1 MFDEDEDKSANE
13 ETVPDTPLHAYKD
26 GREEDIEGDED
37 KLESSDPESS
47 QREEIAGGS
56 LTSSGAAPASSPRP
70 PTRPRSSLP
79 AHRPSTQV
87 SSCTA
92 TTGVRAVR
100 EPGTDVQGV
109 S

>member
-47 QREEIAGGS
+47 QREEIAGGDES
-56 LTSSGAAPASSPRP
+56 DFPEAPK
-70 PTRPRSSLP
+70 
-79 AHRPSTQV
+79 
-87 SSCTA
+87 
-92 TTGVRAVR
+92 
-100 EPGTDVQGV
+100 E
-109 S
+109 